1 MSILKEADIRP
12 QSLFNEYLALA
23 REDAARLLAN
33 ENGFVS
39 VSCPAC
45 DGKNSSESFK
55 KLGFRYAVCADCETL
70 YASPRPS
77 IQQLAAFYRD
87 ALSVKFWSTDFFH
100 QTAEARR
107 VAMSRPRA
115 ELISRLLAAQS
126 PGGRYVDVGSGY
138 GILLEEVQRIGAFDE
153 VIGLEPGPE
162 LAQICRNRGFRVL
175 EKSAEDVESGECE
188 ASAATAFEVLEHVFE
203 PIFFL
208 HGVRRLLRP
217 GGKLI
222 LTTLTVTG
230 FDIQTLWEASKS
242 VHPPHH
248 LNLISVRGMEI
259 LFERAHFRLD
269 ELTTPGLLDVDI
281 VSNAVR
287 ENPRIDPPR
296 FVREILRPENQGAR
310 NAFQRFLSENRLS
323 SHVRVIATA

>member
-12 QSLFNEYLALA
+12 RSLFNEYLALA

-33 ENGFVS
+33 ESGFVS
-39 VSCPAC
+39 VACPAC

-55 KLGFRYAVCADCETL
+55 KLGFRYTLCADCGTL

-77 IQQLAAFYRD
+77 VPQLAAFYRD
-87 ALSVKFWSTDFFH
+87 ALSVKFWSTDFFQ

-107 VAMSRPRA
+107 VAMFRPRA
-115 ELISRLLAAQS
+115 ELLSSLLAEP
-126 PGGRYVDVGSGY
+126 PGGKYVDVGSGY

-162 LAQICRNRGFRVL
+162 LAQICRSRGFRIL
-175 EKSAEDVESGECE
+175 AKSAEDVESGECE

-203 PIFFL
+203 PLLFL
-208 HGVRRLLRP
+208 QGVRRLLRP

-222 LTTLTVTG
+222 LTTLTVSG

-259 LFERAHFRLD
+259 LFERAQFRVD
-269 ELTTPGLLDVDI
+269 ELTTPGVLDVDI

-287 ENPRIDPPR
+287 ENPDLDLPR
-296 FVREILRPENQGAR
+296 FVREILRPENQTAR
-310 NAFQRFLSENRLS
+310 NTFQRFLSENRLS
-323 SHVRVIATA
+323 SHIRVIATA